1 MSNING
7 ERFIIM
13 VDNMKAQLK
22 FVKKIKKSPTWDTVT
37 WRYIEATPILINENS
52 DVIEELKTFWFIP
65 RDERWINDEVVEA
78 INSYHDDGTDTLA
91 RCIYEFFADGG
102 SIIVESEVY
111 KRIIAT
117 ILQVYD
123 PIVEKT
129 YSMVVSKNKHN
140 EDVLLARLDEIA
152 SH

>member
-1 MSNING
+1 M
-7 ERFIIM
+7 
-13 VDNMKAQLK
+13 
-22 FVKKIKKSPTWDTVT
+22 
-37 WRYIEATPILINENS
+37 
-52 DVIEELKTFWFIP
+52 
-65 RDERWINDEVVEA
+65 
-78 INSYHDDGTDTLA
+78 
-91 RCIYEFFADGG
+91 
-102 SIIVESEVY
+102 Y